1 LRGIRSVPSCQLT
14 EGDPTKTC
22 WVTCTRYPN
31 VDVTIDGADEVD
43 SQLNAI
49 KGGGG
54 AHLQEKVVAEAAKK
68 FVIVADYRKDSK
80 LLGEQVM
87 VPRLSQS
94 GLVPHPSTPQ
104 DDPRPSEGDNLAG
117 SEFDTNEWLLF
128 SYSIRVSCR
137 SSQKQQWTKGVP
149 IEAVPFAWKAVLK
162 KLQDLG
168 SKNANL
174 RMAVAKAGPVV
185 TDNGN
190 FLIDAPFGNIH
201 EPAQLLKDLKLITGV
216 VEVGLFCNMAEVA
229 YFGCEDGSVRIR
241 TK

>member
-1 LRGIRSVPSCQLT
+1 MSSLIEQAKQKAAYQAVDEHVLPSHRVIGVGSGSTVVYVINRLRERDPELNAKTVFVPTSFQSRGLLLDAGLSV
-14 EGDPTKTC
+14 GDIEQ
-22 WVTCTRYPN
+22 YPN

-68 FVIVADYRKDSK
+68 FVIVADFRKDSK
-80 LLGEQVM
+80 LLGEQ
-87 VPRLSQS
+87 
-94 GLVPHPSTPQ
+94 
-104 DDPRPSEGDNLAG
+104 
-117 SEFDTNEWLLF
+117 
-128 SYSIRVSCR
+128 
-137 SSQKQQWTKGVP
+137 WTKGVP
-149 IEAVPFAWKAVLK
+149 IEVVPFAWRAVLK

-185 TDNGN
+185 TDNSN